1 MDTTNKT
8 ATDPL
13 PLSGRNRVSLLLLL
27 PIWGMFFDRRSVPK
41 LTVSRYRPPPPQGYY
56 NSPPPPQQYQP
67 PVPHQGGYQQG
78 GYQPHQQSQG
88 SYRTNNGGYAPPTGA
103 PVESN
108 YHHTSAGYNPLN
120 AAPHHNY
127 APYGTGAPSESS
139 STARWIIFVC
149 ILVVRQNTVAD
160 RNAAQ
165 PPSQAQHYGPQLQGQ
180 NGQSA
185 QPYFQ
190 YSQCESAISLA

>member
-13 PLSGRNRVSLLLLL
+13 PLSGRNRVSLLRL
-27 PIWGMFFDRRSVPK
+27 PIWGMFFDRRSVSK
-41 LTVSRYRPPPPQGYY
+41 LTVLRYRPPPPQGYY

-67 PVPHQGGYQQG
+67 SVPQQGGYQQG

-88 SYRTNNGGYAPPTGA
+88 GYRTSNGGYAPPTGA

-108 YHHTSAGYNPLN
+108 YHHTSAGYTPLN

-127 APYGTGAPSESS
+127 APYGTGVPSESS
-139 STARWIIFVC
+139 STARWIIFVSHT
-149 ILVVRQNTVAD
+149 RRPTEY
-160 RNAAQ
+160 R
-165 PPSQAQHYGPQLQGQ
+165 S
-180 NGQSA
+180 
-185 QPYFQ
+185 
-190 YSQCESAISLA
+190 